1 MKHTAKGPLSRL
13 LAMPHILWSVLF
25 ILIPLAFVA
34 FYAFTKTIDQD
45 GVKITVFTLENIQ
58 LFFTAKYLN
67 VFLRS
72 VKLAIIATVICLLIG
87 YPAAYFIS
95 RTSANT
101 QKVLVVLIMLPMW
114 TNFIIRTYA
123 LSEVLEVLNNAAVAV
138 LSLLPDAL
146 VPIPLDPKP
155 DLLIYNEFAV
165 VVGMVYD
172 FLPYMILPI
181 YSVMA
186 KLDYRLV
193 EAAQDL
199 GCNAFGVLRK
209 VILPLSIP
217 GVLSGFT
224 MVFVPSIST
233 FYISNQLGGI
243 FLIGDIIDYYYYNNN
258 HHFAAALSFV
268 LMLILLAGLILMNR
282 FGDDEK
288 EGAR

>member
-1 MKHTAKGPLSRL
+1 MKHTAKGPMSRL
-13 LAMPHILWSVLF
+13 LATPHILWSVLF

-34 FYAFTKTIDQD
+34 FYAFTETTDQNE
-45 GVKITVFTLENIQ
+45 IRLTFEHIQ
-58 LFFTAKYLN
+58 LFFTPKYLN
-67 VFLRS
+67 VFFRS
-72 VKLAIIATVICLLIG
+72 VKLALIATVVCLLIG

-101 QKVLVVLIMLPMW
+101 QKILVVLIMLPMW

-123 LSEVLEVLNNAAVAV
+123 LSEVLEVLNNAVV
-138 LSLLPDAL
+138 YLLSLLPESM

-155 DLLIYNEFAV
+155 DILIYNEFAV
-165 VVGMVYD
+165 IIGMVYD

-199 GCNAFGVLRK
+199 GCNGFSVLRK
-209 VILPLSIP
+209 VIMPLSIP

-282 FGDDEK
+282 FGDNEK
-288 EGAR
+288 EGSR

>member
-1 MKHTAKGPLSRL
+1 MKRTAKGPMSRL
-13 LAMPHILWSVLF
+13 LATPHILWSVLF

-34 FYAFTKTIDQD
+34 FYAFTETTDQNE
-45 GVKITVFTLENIQ
+45 IRLTFEHIQ
-58 LFFTAKYLN
+58 LFFTPKYLN
-67 VFLRS
+67 VFFRS
-72 VKLAIIATVICLLIG
+72 VKLALIATVVCLLIG

-101 QKVLVVLIMLPMW
+101 QKILVVLIMLPMW

-123 LSEVLEVLNNAAVAV
+123 LSEVLEVLNNAVV
-138 LSLLPDAL
+138 YLLSLLPESM

-155 DLLIYNEFAV
+155 DILIYNEFAV
-165 VVGMVYD
+165 IIGMVYD

-199 GCNAFGVLRK
+199 GCNGFSVLRK
-209 VILPLSIP
+209 VIMPLSIP

-282 FGDDEK
+282 FGDNEK
-288 EGAR
+288 EGSR

>member
-1 MKHTAKGPLSRL
+1 MASPTQC
-13 LAMPHILWSVLF
+13 ILWSVLF
-25 ILIPLAFVA
+25 IIIPLAFVA
-34 FYAFTKTIDQD
+34 FYAFTETTEQNGIR
-45 GVKITVFTLENIQ
+45 FTLEHIQ
-58 LFFTAKYLN
+58 LFFTPKYLN

-72 VKLAIIATVICLLIG
+72 VKLALIATVICLFIG

-123 LSEVLEVLNNAAVAV
+123 LSEVLGVLNNALVFL
-138 LSLLPDAL
+138 LSLLPEGM
-146 VPIPLDPKP
+146 VPIALEPKP
-155 DLLIYNEFAV
+155 DILVYNEFAV

-199 GCNAFGVLRK
+199 GCNGFGVIRK
-209 VILPLSIP
+209 VILPLSMP
-217 GVLSGFT
+217 GVLSGIT
-224 MVFVPSIST
+224 MVLVPSIST
-233 FYISNQLGGI
+233 FYISNQMGGI

-282 FGDDEK
+282 FGDNDK
-288 EGAR
+288 EGSR

>member
-1 MKHTAKGPLSRL
+1 MNRTAKGPLSRL
-13 LAMPHILWSVLF
+13 LATPHILWSVLF

-34 FYAFTKTIDQD
+34 FYAFTDND
-45 GVKITVFTLENIQ
+45 LHFTLTHISQ
-58 LFFTAKYLN
+58 FFTPKYLG

-72 VKLAIIATVICLLIG
+72 VKLAAIATVICLVIG

-95 RTSANT
+95 RTSPSA

-123 LSEVLEVLNNAAVAV
+123 LSEVLEVINNAIVYL
-138 LSLLPDAL
+138 LSLLPESL
-146 VPIPLDPKP
+146 VPIALDPKP
-155 DLLIYNEFAV
+155 DIVIYNETAV

-199 GCNAFGVLRK
+199 GCNGFSVLRK
-209 VILPLSIP
+209 VVLPLSIP
-217 GVLSGFT
+217 GVLSGIT

-288 EGAR
+288 EGKR

>member
-1 MKHTAKGPLSRL
+1 MNKTAKGPLSRL
-13 LAMPHILWSVLF
+13 LATPHILWSVLF
-25 ILIPLAFVA
+25 IIIPLAFVA
-34 FYAFTKTIDQD
+34 FYAFTDND
-45 GVKITVFTLENIQ
+45 LHFTVSHISE
-58 LFFTAKYLN
+58 FFTPKYLG

-72 VKLAIIATVICLLIG
+72 VKLAAIATVICLVIG

-95 RTSANT
+95 RTSHSA

-123 LSEVLEVLNNAAVAV
+123 LSEVLEVINNAIVYL
-138 LSLLPDAL
+138 LSLLPEGM
-146 VPIPLDPKP
+146 VPFALDPKP
-155 DLLIYNEFAV
+155 DIVIYNETAV
-165 VVGMVYD
+165 VIGMVYD
-172 FLPYMILPI
+172 FLTYMILPI
-181 YSVMA
+181 YSIMA

-199 GCNAFGVLRK
+199 GCNAMGVLRK

-217 GVLSGFT
+217 GVLSGIT

-268 LMLILLAGLILMNR
+268 LMLILLAGLIFMNR
-282 FGDDEK
+282 FGDNDK

>member
-1 MKHTAKGPLSRL
+1 MKRTAKGPASRL
-13 LAMPHILWSVLF
+13 LATPHILWSVLF
-25 ILIPLAFVA
+25 IIIPLAFVA
-34 FYAFTKTIDQD
+34 FYAFTETTEQNGIR
-45 GVKITVFTLENIQ
+45 FTFEHIQ
-58 LFFTAKYLN
+58 LFFTPKYLN

-72 VKLAIIATVICLLIG
+72 VKLASIATLICLLVG

-95 RTSANT
+95 RTSAST
-101 QKVLVVLIMLPMW
+101 QKILVVLIMLPMW

-123 LSEVLEVLNNAAVAV
+123 LSEVLEVLNNAVV
-138 LSLLPDAL
+138 FLLSLLPESL

-155 DLLIYNEFAV
+155 DILIYNEFAV
-165 VVGMVYD
+165 IVGMVYD

-199 GCNAFGVLRK
+199 GCNGFAVLRK
-209 VILPLSIP
+209 VIMPLSIP

-282 FGDDEK
+282 FGDTDK
-288 EGAR
+288 EGSR

>member
-1 MKHTAKGPLSRL
+1 MKRIAKGPASRL
-13 LAMPHILWSVLF
+13 LATPHILWSVLF
-25 ILIPLAFVA
+25 IIIPLAFVA
-34 FYAFTKTIDQD
+34 FYAFTETTEQNGIRL
-45 GVKITVFTLENIQ
+45 TFEHIQ
-58 LFFTAKYLN
+58 LFFTPKYLN

-72 VKLAIIATVICLLIG
+72 VKLASIATVICLLIG
-87 YPAAYFIS
+87 YPTAYFIS

-101 QKVLVVLIMLPMW
+101 QKILVVLIMLPMW

-123 LSEVLEVLNNAAVAV
+123 LSEVLEVLNNAVV
-138 LSLLPDAL
+138 FLLSLLPESL

-155 DLLIYNEFAV
+155 DILIYNEFAV

-199 GCNAFGVLRK
+199 GCNGFGVLRK
-209 VILPLSIP
+209 VIMPLSIP
-217 GVLSGFT
+217 GVLSGVT

-282 FGDDEK
+282 FGDTDK
-288 EGAR
+288 EGSR

>member
-1 MKHTAKGPLSRL
+1 MNRTAKGPLSRL
-13 LAMPHILWSVLF
+13 LAAPHILWSVLF

-34 FYAFTKTIDQD
+34 FYAFTETTEQNGIR
-45 GVKITVFTLENIQ
+45 FTLEHIQ
-58 LFFTAKYLN
+58 LFFTPKYLH

-72 VKLAIIATVICLLIG
+72 VKLAAIASVICLVIG

-95 RTSANT
+95 RTSPNA
-101 QKVLVVLIMLPMW
+101 QKILVVLIMLPMW

-123 LSEVLEVLNNAAVAV
+123 LSEVLEVLNNGAVFL
-138 LSLLPDAL
+138 LSLLPESL

-155 DLLIYNEFAV
+155 DILVYNEFAV
-165 VVGMVYD
+165 VIGMVYD

-199 GCNAFGVLRK
+199 GCNGFAVLRK

-282 FGDDEK
+282 FGDTDK
-288 EGAR
+288 EGSR

>member
-1 MKHTAKGPLSRL
+1 MNKTAKGQLSRL
-13 LAMPHILWSVLF
+13 LATPHILWSVLF
-25 ILIPLAFVA
+25 IIIPLAFVA
-34 FYAFTKTIDQD
+34 FYAFTE
-45 GVKITVFTLENIQ
+45 TVENEGIRFTLDHIQ
-58 LFFTAKYLN
+58 LFFTPKYLN

-72 VKLAIIATVICLLIG
+72 VKLAAIATVICLLIG

-95 RTSANT
+95 RTSPSA

-123 LSEVLEVLNNAAVAV
+123 LSEVLEVINNAIVYL
-138 LSLLPDAL
+138 LSLLPEGM
-146 VPIPLDPKP
+146 VPIALDPKP
-155 DLLIYNEFAV
+155 DIVIYNETAV
-165 VVGMVYD
+165 VIGMVYD

-181 YSVMA
+181 YSIMA

-199 GCNAFGVLRK
+199 GCNGMRVLRK

-217 GVLSGFT
+217 GVLSGIT

-282 FGDDEK
+282 FGDNEK
-288 EGAR
+288 EGSR

>member
-1 MKHTAKGPLSRL
+1 MKRTAKGPASRL
-13 LAMPHILWSVLF
+13 LATPHILWSVLF
-25 ILIPLAFVA
+25 IIIPLAFVA
-34 FYAFTKTIDQD
+34 FYAFTETTDQNE
-45 GVKITVFTLENIQ
+45 IRLTFEHIQ
-58 LFFTAKYLN
+58 LFFTPKYLN
-67 VFLRS
+67 VFFRS
-72 VKLAIIATVICLLIG
+72 VKLALIATVVCLLIG

-101 QKVLVVLIMLPMW
+101 QKILVVLIMLPMW

-123 LSEVLEVLNNAAVAV
+123 LSEVLEVLNNAVV
-138 LSLLPDAL
+138 YLLSLLPESM

-155 DLLIYNEFAV
+155 DILIYNEFAV
-165 VVGMVYD
+165 VIGMVYD

-199 GCNAFGVLRK
+199 GCNGFSVLRK
-209 VILPLSIP
+209 VIMPLSIP

-282 FGDDEK
+282 FGDNEK
-288 EGAR
+288 EGSR

>member
-1 MKHTAKGPLSRL
+1 MKRTAKGPVSRL
-13 LAMPHILWSVLF
+13 LAAPHILWSVLF
-25 ILIPLAFVA
+25 IIIPLAFVA
-34 FYAFTKTIDQD
+34 FYAFTETTDQN
-45 GVKITVFTLENIQ
+45 GISFTFEHIQ
-58 LFFTAKYLN
+58 LFFTPKYLN

-72 VKLAIIATVICLLIG
+72 VKLASIATVICLLIG

-101 QKVLVVLIMLPMW
+101 QKILVVLIMLPMW

-123 LSEVLEVLNNAAVAV
+123 LSEVLEVLNNAVV
-138 LSLLPDAL
+138 FLLSLLPESM

-155 DLLIYNEFAV
+155 DILIYNEFAV

-199 GCNAFGVLRK
+199 GCNGFKVLRK
-209 VILPLSIP
+209 VIMPLSIP

-282 FGDDEK
+282 FGDTDK
-288 EGAR
+288 EGSR

>member
-1 MKHTAKGPLSRL
+1 MKRTAKGPMSRL
-13 LAMPHILWSVLF
+13 LAAPHILWSVLF

-34 FYAFTKTIDQD
+34 FYAFTETSEQA
-45 GVKITVFTLENIQ
+45 GITFTLEHIQ
-58 LFFTAKYLN
+58 LFFTPKYLN

-72 VKLAIIATVICLLIG
+72 VKLAFIATLICLVIG

-95 RTSANT
+95 RTSPNA
-101 QKVLVVLIMLPMW
+101 QKILVVLIMLPMW

-123 LSEVLEVLNNAAVAV
+123 LSEVLEVLNNAVV
-138 LSLLPDAL
+138 FLLSLLPEGL

-155 DLLIYNEFAV
+155 DILIYNEFAV
-165 VVGMVYD
+165 VIGMVYD

-199 GCNAFGVLRK
+199 GCNGFGVLRK
-209 VILPLSIP
+209 VIMPLSIP

-282 FGDDEK
+282 FGDTEK
-288 EGAR
+288 EGSR

>member
-1 MKHTAKGPLSRL
+1 MKRTAKGPLSRL
-13 LAMPHILWSVLF
+13 LATPHILWGVLF

-34 FYAFTKTIDQD
+34 FYAFTDNDLHFT
-45 GVKITVFTLENIQ
+45 TVHIAQ
-58 LFFTAKYLN
+58 FFTPKYLN

-72 VKLAIIATVICLLIG
+72 VKLAAIATVICLLIG

-95 RTSANT
+95 RTSPNA

-123 LSEVLEVLNNAAVAV
+123 LSEVLEVLNNAIVFL
-138 LSLLPDAL
+138 LSLLPESI

-155 DLLIYNEFAV
+155 DILIYNEAAV
-165 VVGMVYD
+165 VIGMVYD

-199 GCNAFGVLRK
+199 GCNGFSVLRK
-209 VILPLSIP
+209 VIMPLSIP
-217 GVLSGFT
+217 GVLSGIT

-282 FGDDEK
+282 FGDNEK
-288 EGAR
+288 EASR

>member
-1 MKHTAKGPLSRL
+1 MKKHSLMRSISA
-13 LAMPHILWSVLF
+13 APHIFWSILF
-25 ILIPLAFVA
+25 IILPLIIVIH
-34 FYAFTKTIDQD
+34 YAFTD
-45 GVKITVFTLENIQ
+45 GDGNFSFENITS
-58 LFFTAKYLN
+58 LAEYGPIFALS
-67 VFLRS
+67 LELS
-72 VKLAIIATVICLLIG
+72 VIATFICLLIG
-87 YPAAYFIS
+87 YPLAYII
-95 RTSANT
+95 AKAKPQH
-101 QKVLVVLIMLPMW
+101 QKIFLMLLMLPMW

-123 LSEVLEVLNNAAVAV
+123 LSEVLEVLNNAVV
-138 LSLLPDAL
+138 FLLSLLPESW
-146 VPIPLDPKP
+146 VPFPLDPKP
-155 DLLIYNEFAV
+155 DILIYNEFAV
-165 VVGMVYD
+165 VIGMVYD

-199 GCNAFGVLRK
+199 GCNGFGVLRK
-209 VILPLSIP
+209 VIMPLSIP

-282 FGDDEK
+282 FGDTEK
-288 EGAR
+288 EGSR